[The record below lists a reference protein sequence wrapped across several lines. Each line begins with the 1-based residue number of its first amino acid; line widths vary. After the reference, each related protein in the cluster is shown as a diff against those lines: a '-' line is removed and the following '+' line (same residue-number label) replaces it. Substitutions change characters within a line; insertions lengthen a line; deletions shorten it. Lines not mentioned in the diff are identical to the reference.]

1 VREAGE
7 AEATRV
13 RADAEAA
20 AAQAEERASHRL
32 DEAEHGAR
40 TLREQVALEILAKER
55 AADDELRRARAAGAG
70 MVADARAEAD
80 ELRAQARRT
89 LDDARA
95 EIALL
100 ARRRDG
106 ITAELGQLSGVIQA
120 LAVPHPH
127 PSTAEEQEQ

>member
-1 VREAGE
+1 M
-7 AEATRV
+7 
-13 RADAEAA
+13 
-20 AAQAEERASHRL
+20 
-32 DEAEHGAR
+32 
-40 TLREQVALEILAKER
+40 ALEILEKEH
-55 AADDELRRARAAGAG
+55 AADDELRRARAEGAG
-70 MVADARAEAD
+70 LVASARAEAD

-89 LDDARA
+89 LEDARA

-127 PSTAEEQEQ
+127 PPTSEDPDL